1 MNDWIAYNIIGM
13 PERASS
19 NAKAIDDLIVYVHWL
34 MLLLLVGWTFYFFYV
49 LWRFNARRNP
59 KAEYE
64 GSKSHMPKYVEV
76 GVVVVEALLLLGL
89 AIPLWA
95 RNVQQ
100 FPDPKDATVIAVMA
114 QQFAWNALYPNPD
127 PNLPP
132 EEKNHFG
139 RRDMSFI
146 SNGNIFGVDTNDVM
160 NKGTVQVLNEIHV
173 PVDKPVLIELS
184 SKDVIHSFKLLA
196 MRMTQDAIPGL
207 RIPLTFTPTKIGRYQ
222 IECAQLCGNGHSS
235 MAGGFLVVQSQADFD
250 AWLKSKSAA
259 ATPAS
264 FE

>member
-1 MNDWIAYNIIGM
+1 MNDWIAFHIIGL

-19 NAKAIDDLIVYVHWL
+19 NGKAIDDLIVYVHWL
-34 MLLLLVGWTFYFFYV
+34 MLLLLVGWTLYFFYV
-49 LWRFNARRNP
+49 LWRFNAKRNL

-64 GSKSHMPKYVEV
+64 GSKSHLPKYVEV

-114 QQFAWNALYPNPD
+114 QQFAWNALYPNP
-127 PNLPP
+127 NLKDDQ
-132 EEKNHFG
+132 KNHFG

-160 NKGTVQVLNEIHV
+160 NHGTVQVLNEIHV
-173 PVDKPVLIELS
+173 PVDRPVLIELS

-222 IECAQLCGNGHSS
+222 IECAQLCGNGHAS
-235 MAGGFLVVQSQADFD
+235 MAGGFLVVQSQLDYD
-250 AWLKSKSAA
+250 NWLKAKSGA